1 MNAFAA
7 KKLQAVSS
15 AERSLEKAEARLAD
29 ALGQYGNAVAE
40 HEQRG
45 DGFFPKSYLIAR
57 KEAVLAQKYRDTCKA
72 RLRTAQA
79 EAEAATLEGIEA

>member
-7 KKLQAVSS
+7 KKKQAVAS
-15 AERSLEKAEARLAD
+15 AQASLEKAEARLAE
-29 ALGQYGNAVAE
+29 ALGFYGNAVAQ

-57 KEAVLAQKYRDTCKA
+57 KEAVLAQKYRDRCMA
-72 RLRTAQA
+72 RLRTAEA
-79 EAEAATLEGIEA
+79 EAEAATLDGVEA